1 LQGRL
6 RGSGCKEPEELARLL
21 VLAPA
26 SPATEAAAAVAA
38 AAAALLVGIVAGA
51 SAGASSAAAF
61 TDIEWLQ
68 IPRSDIQRLSS
79 RTTSLAESSAEGAEL
94 PAAAPAEYA
103 APAGSRLPYPVI
115 RDQTE
120 GIAAF
125 GDVLPLLPPPRS
137 GRSEL
142 LLLDVGGGRSNAGK
156 RFLEASVPRVR
167 VEAVDPYNRSEAEN
181 LAAEKVV
188 EEADGADVVTSM
200 SVLNVVQE
208 KSSRTEH
215 LSFLRRAVRPG
226 GLVIIKVWAGL
237 WPQRG
242 TGEPTVDE
250 ARGSYQANA
259 WASSFLPEVEDAF
272 GKGWA
277 YADNNLN
284 MIVAVRAR

>member
-94 PAAAPAEYA
+94 PAA